1 MKGSR
6 NEDSHFFNNH
16 LKSVH
21 FMLVGPLTCHQA
33 GLYLKQ
39 NLKLFVADM
48 CLILK
53 VKLLMLFL
61 FNTLTSFKTQTSI
74 NSRQRISGFI
84 NRHKVMSF
92 EKQCFIM
99 KELSSCL

>member
-6 NEDSHFFNNH
+6 NKENHFFNIR

-21 FMLVGPLTCHQA
+21 FMLVGPLTCQQA

-39 NLKLFVADM
+39 NLKFFVAYM

-61 FNTLTSFKTQTSI
+61 FNTLTSYKTQTSI

-84 NRHKVMSF
+84 NT
-92 EKQCFIM
+92 
-99 KELSSCL
+99 